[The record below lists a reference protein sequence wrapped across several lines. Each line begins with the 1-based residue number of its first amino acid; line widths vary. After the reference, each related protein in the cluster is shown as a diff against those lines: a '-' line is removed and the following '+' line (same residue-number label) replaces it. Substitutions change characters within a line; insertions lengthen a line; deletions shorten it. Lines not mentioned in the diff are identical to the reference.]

1 MSRRSLIRRTRARLD
16 GERGFT
22 IVETIIAMVVI
33 FGSLTALMYTATSG
47 FRYIALAR
55 ERQAATGAAT
65 RLMEQLHALSIETMT
80 KGMKTSDL
88 AGDPKIKTPADCG
101 DGAYHFLA
109 CAGEK
114 IVHSVD
120 TATVTPLVPHT
131 GTLTAPE
138 YPTNYTWATYI
149 TNSNPASDPYRLTA
163 IVSWS
168 GGSISGAAKFIQLQS
183 LWTSPKGCAA
193 TAVIHPFA
201 GPCQPYFT
209 GTATVAQGTVQ
220 ISGTIDGSNITT
232 SPALLLP
239 SAETRAAVEQVSQ
252 MQGNLLQAGV
262 RTTTQDC
269 GVNGASSAADGN
281 PTTSSPP
288 YDPASPATPP
298 KALVPDYCALTVLGS
313 TGAPLTISNV
323 NGSNVDSGATVAT
336 DSASATSKCPT
347 ASSPWPAFQ
356 ADSLPCSWAQAVR
369 GHIVSGSLNV
379 TKTLVVGSGSV
390 TAGAVTM
397 AQFGET
403 GTSTLD
409 SWSDRIVPSG
419 TVGRLDLASVRN
431 LGTQDLVGIP
441 AKFLE
446 PDSGTNDILDATSRI
461 ALVNLQT
468 CTGSNYLIR
477 VTNYSATASAS
488 AGLSATA
495 PSAGVTTGTTVKFW
509 DGTACR
515 TYTGAVGA
523 TSLNNATAQQPTVGG
538 FTLVRSIKNSGKT
551 GTMTYKVSSTV
562 ETPGSYV
569 QFGGATTSRAP
580 AAPSTT
586 ITSAISTINA
596 PVQGLLHVTLTYQPP
611 TGSAV
616 TVFDLT
622 LTIDLGPTSVR
633 SQYSPA
639 PTGG

>member
-55 ERQAATGAAT
+55 ERQSATGAAT
-65 RLMEQLHALSIETMT
+65 RLMEQLHALSVETMT
-80 KGMKTSDL
+80 KGMLTTDL
-88 AGDPKIKTPADCG
+88 TGDARIKTPADCG
-101 DGAYHFLA
+101 DGAYHFQT

-114 IVHSVD
+114 IVHSSD
-120 TATVTPLVPHT
+120 AAAVTPLVPHT

-138 YPTNYTWATYI
+138 YPTTYTWATYI
-149 TNSNPASDPYRLTA
+149 TNSNPASDPYRVTA
-163 IVSWS
+163 IVSWT
-168 GGSISGAAKFIQLQS
+168 GGSIGGAAKFIQLQS
-183 LWTSPKGCAA
+183 LWISPKGCAA

-220 ISGTIDGSNITT
+220 ISGTIDGNGITT

-269 GVNGASSAADGN
+269 GVNGASTAADGN

-298 KALVPDYCALTVLGS
+298 KAVVPDYCALTVLGS
-313 TGAPLTISNV
+313 TGAPLTISNTS
-323 NGSNVDSGATVAT
+323 GASVDSGFTVAA
-336 DSASATSKCPT
+336 DASSATSKCPT

-356 ADSLPCSWAQAVR
+356 ADSLPCSWAQVVR

-379 TKTLVVGSGSV
+379 TKTLAVGSASF

-419 TVGRLDLASVRN
+419 TVGRLDLTSVRN

-446 PDSGTNDILDATSRI
+446 VNSSNDFNDAASTT
-461 ALVNLQT
+461 ALANLQF
-468 CTGSNYLIR
+468 CTGGNYLIR
-477 VTNYSATASAS
+477 ITNYSATASAS

-495 PSAGVTTGTTVKFW
+495 PSAAVTPGTTVKFW

-515 TYTGAVGA
+515 TYTGTTGA
-523 TSLNNATAQQPTVGG
+523 TSLNNITSQQPTVGG
-538 FTLVRSIKNSGKT
+538 FTLVRSMKNSGKT
-551 GTMTYKVSSTV
+551 GTMTYKVSSAV
-562 ETPGSYV
+562 EIPGSYV
-569 QFGGATTSRAP
+569 QFGGATTSRTP

-586 ITSAISTINA
+586 ITNAISTINA
-596 PVQGLLHVTLTYQPP
+596 PVQGLLHVSLSYQPP

-622 LTIDLGPTSVR
+622 LTIDLGPTTVR
-633 SQYSPA
+633 SQYAPA